1 MQFGGELFVDIIG
14 ELQIA
19 KEFKNMMMKN
29 GEGDE
34 GEEEKEEDITVTLE
48 KRREELEAKK
58 KMREERV
65 ALLSENLVK
74 KLSIYL
80 DTGEE
85 NFKKVI
91 SEEAEELKVQSYG
104 VHLLHSIGYIYSVKA
119 SEYIS
124 KYNDDILAMPSF
136 VHRMRLKGRAFS
148 ETFSTGNIIQYWN
161 WHLHC

>member
-14 ELQIA
+14 DLQIA

-29 GEGDE
+29 GEGEE
-34 GEEEKEEDITVTLE
+34 GEEEKEEELSVTLE

-58 KMREERV
+58 KAREERV
-65 ALLSENLVK
+65 SVLSQNLVK
-74 KLSIYL
+74 KLNLYL
-80 DTGEE
+80 ETGAD
-85 NFKKVI
+85 NFRKVI

-136 VHRMRLKGRAFS
+136 VHRMRLKGRTFS
-148 ETFSTGNIIQYWN
+148 ETFSTGK
-161 WHLHC
+161 